1 MTAFDGSLARSLD
14 FGDTRHSHSE
24 VGARAHTRIASRSS
38 GHHTGTGT
46 HVLPWRGS
54 DTYRVLE
61 HRRRQAQIKARQV
74 LAALEHHD
82 EA

>member
-46 HVLPWRGS
+46 HVLPW
-54 DTYRVLE
+54 D
-61 HRRRQAQIKARQV
+61 RRRQAQIKARQV